1 MQAISSEKFFALNRR
16 YNALMERGR
25 KPTKEAPLFG
35 KQLAYFRKK
44 RGLTQYEFAELLG
57 ITRNLVLHY
66 ERSCSN
72 PNMEFVLKAAKVLD
86 VSVDELFGLKP
97 EKARRGPAPKVKQ
110 LAERISSLPKNK
122 QAVVIEMIESYVDR
136 SA

>member
-1 MQAISSEKFFALNRR
+1 MQAISLKKIRPLKDR
-16 YNALMERGR
+16 YNALMQRGR

-35 KQLAYFRKK
+35 KQLAHFRKK

-97 EKARRGPAPKVKQ
+97 EKARRGPPPKVKQ

-122 QAVVIEMIESYVDR
+122 QAVVLEMIESYVER
-136 SA
+136 AS

>member
-1 MQAISSEKFFALNRR
+1 MQAISSKKFFALNRR